1 MKVDGFCW
9 ASSIVYIYQ
18 GFYYQGCYYQH
29 KHVYKDKVTGAE
41 KYANVQIGHLY
52 QATKQKIERLKQSG
66 FKVLEMWVCDCK
78 KNKVN
83 PQRFSFVLSHSI
95 STLL

>member
-1 MKVDGFCW
+1 MFDQVFEKKLKNN
-9 ASSIVYIYQ
+9 
-18 GFYYQGCYYQH
+18 
-29 KHVYKDKVTGAE
+29 KHFKRAFRELLAYKDKVTGAE

-52 QATKQKIERLKQSG
+52 QATKQKIERLKQSA
-66 FKVLEMWVCDCK
+66 FKVLEMWEHKGVCDCK